1 MSFEIIVQ
9 SWLLCDCFYTWL
21 SPARSQIINLCRNKN
36 FTTSTLQSAIIPGQV
51 TFLLNAMK
59 QMQMPGEVWR
69 TIFKAGFREGYPSN
83 IRRML
88 ARQKSESWKFA
99 IFGILSLQLYVYG
112 CKLFLGNS
120 SFQRVG
126 HARTYYSALPSVN
139 IGKMKAPLAMGSGG
153 DKYKDKENNKH
164 KHNDRIWSQNFQAAQ
179 SRRILTENSCL
190 RVWCRFSEQSMTCD
204 LMDVVGRVGYLKDSS
219 EQPVGKISLPPS
231 SFENWLVNNQYK

>member
-1 MSFEIIVQ
+1 MSSEIIVQ
-9 SWLLCDCFYTWL
+9 SWLLCDCFCAWL
-21 SPARSQIINLCRNKN
+21 SPARSKIINLCRNKN

-51 TFLLNAMK
+51 TFWLNAMK

-83 IRRML
+83 IRAML

-126 HARTYYSALPSVN
+126 HARTYFSALPSVT
-139 IGKMKAPLAMGSGG
+139 IGKVKAPLAMGSGE
-153 DKYKDKENNKH
+153 DKDKDKH
-164 KHNDRIWSQNFQAAQ
+164 RIWGHNFQGAHL
-179 SRRILTENSCL
+179 RRILTEKSCL
-190 RVWCRFSEQSMTCD
+190 RRVWRRFSEQSMTCD

-231 SFENWLVNNQYK
+231 SFENWVVNNQYK